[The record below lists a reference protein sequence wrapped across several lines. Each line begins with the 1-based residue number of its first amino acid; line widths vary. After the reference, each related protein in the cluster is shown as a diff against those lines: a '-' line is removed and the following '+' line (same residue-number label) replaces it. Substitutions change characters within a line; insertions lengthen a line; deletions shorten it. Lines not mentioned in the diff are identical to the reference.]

1 MKKII
6 ISRKGFDSS
15 AGGAP
20 SPILADG
27 RIFSLP
33 IPQREKSPYRYK
45 DLRFDEFEGT
55 ELLKKSGSKL
65 SPNDFCHFDPILNQ
79 AIGIFGQANAAQS
92 ELDNLD
98 VQKGDLFLFFGWLQ
112 IEKIIKGEKNI
123 KEFLA
128 YKRLCHPHGFKDVSR
143 YKNNTLYV
151 ASKKLDFKNRKLK
164 KKGFGLFKKTH
175 EDLVLTEKNKT
186 RSNWQLPK
194 SFAKANNLF
203 MNRLKWSDSKSLKL
217 NYKGFGQEF
226 VLNVEANPKIA
237 NWAMKL
243 IQMHG

>member
-1 MKKII
+1 MIV
-6 ISRKGFDSS
+6 RC
-15 AGGAP
+15 
-20 SPILADG
+20 L
-27 RIFSLP
+27 
-33 IPQREKSPYRYK
+33 
-45 DLRFDEFEGT
+45 
-55 ELLKKSGSKL
+55 
-65 SPNDFCHFDPILNQ
+65 
-79 AIGIFGQANAAQS
+79 
-92 ELDNLD
+92 
-98 VQKGDLFLFFGWLQ
+98 VWVW
-112 IEKIIKGEKNI
+112 KNI

-128 YKRLCHPHGFKDVSR
+128 YKRISHPHGFKDVSR

-151 ASKKLDFKNRKLK
+151 ASKKLNFKNRKLK